1 MPFYKLL
8 KKQDKFQWTPEAQ
21 QAFDKLK
28 EFLTN
33 LPVLVPPMP
42 EEPLLLYIAATSH
55 MVSTAIVVEREGEG
69 HIQKVQHPVYFVS
82 EVLNE
87 SKIRYPQVQKILY
100 AVLITSRKL
109 VHYFQA
115 HPIMV
120 VTSFPIGEI
129 LHDRDATGWI
139 AKWAVELGFFE
150 LTFQPRTAIKSQALA
165 DFIAEWTEVQTP
177 AITEKLEY
185 WTMYFD
191 GSLMIEGSGA
201 GIVLIS
207 PTGERLKYVLQIHF
221 PASNNA
227 AEYEALLHGLRIAIS
242 LGIRRLAVR
251 GDSELIV
258 NQVQKEYSC
267 SSAKMSAYCQ
277 EVRKLEGAFDGL
289 ELTHVLRNDNNEA
302 DELAKMGSKRTP
314 VPTGV
319 FVQQLYQPTIS
330 EEATEPVNK
339 LIEAEVFTI
348 NPDWITPYLNYLLRD
363 ELPEDRA
370 EAERISRRSRR
381 YMVVGGEELYHR
393 GTSGILMRCISKENG
408 RKLLKKI
415 HSGICGNHAASRTLV
430 GKAYRQ
436 GFFWPTAVT
445 DADELVR
452 KCEGCQ
458 FFAQQI
464 HVPVQELQTIP
475 ITWPFAVWGLDMVDP
490 LQRAPGGYT
499 HLFIA
504 IDKFTKWIEAKPVA
518 TIIAA
523 KAKEF
528 FQDIVVRFGV
538 PNRIIIDN
546 GTQLVRIQRLV

>member
-8 KKQDKFQWTPEAQ
+8 KKQDKFRWTLEVQ

-33 LPVLVPPMP
+33 PPVLDPPMP

-55 MVSTAIVVEREGEG
+55 VVSTDIDVERQEEG
-69 HIQKVQHPVYFVS
+69 HIQKVQRPIYFIN

-129 LHDRDATGWI
+129 LHNRDATGRI
-139 AKWAVELGFFE
+139 AKWAVELGSFE
-150 LTFQPRTAIKSQALA
+150 LTFQPRTAIKSQALV

-191 GSLMIEGSGA
+191 GSLMIEGAGV

-227 AEYEALLHGLRIAIS
+227 AEYEALLHGLRITTS
-242 LGIRRLAVR
+242 LGIRRLAVH
-251 GDSELIV
+251 GDSELVV

-277 EVRKLEGAFDGL
+277 EVRKLEGTFDGL

-302 DELAKMGSKRTP
+302 DELAKMGSRRAPTP
-314 VPTGV
+314 PSV
-319 FVQQLYQPTIS
+319 FVQQLHQPTIS
-330 EEATEPVNK
+330 EEPAEPANK
-339 LIEAEVFTI
+339 PPA
-348 NPDWITPYLNYLLRD
+348 
-363 ELPEDRA
+363 
-370 EAERISRRSRR
+370 
-381 YMVVGGEELYHR
+381 
-393 GTSGILMRCISKENG
+393 
-408 RKLLKKI
+408 
-415 HSGICGNHAASRTLV
+415 
-430 GKAYRQ
+430 
-436 GFFWPTAVT
+436 
-445 DADELVR
+445 
-452 KCEGCQ
+452 
-458 FFAQQI
+458 
-464 HVPVQELQTIP
+464 
-475 ITWPFAVWGLDMVDP
+475 
-490 LQRAPGGYT
+490 
-499 HLFIA
+499 
-504 IDKFTKWIEAKPVA
+504 
-518 TIIAA
+518 
-523 KAKEF
+523 
-528 FQDIVVRFGV
+528 
-538 PNRIIIDN
+538 
-546 GTQLVRIQRLV
+546 